1 MDENWR
7 SRPRKRQEDKLTRN
21 IAFRVKDGTYKRI
34 VDKAQQEN
42 RSVAEYV
49 RATIEEDVGN
59 E

>member
-21 IAFRVKDGTYKRI
+21 IAFRVKDGTYKCI